1 DNGLGIAPDM
11 LPLIFELFIQDS
23 RAFAH
28 SSGGLGIGLAVVRD
42 LVEAHGGTV
51 VGHSA
56 GRDLG
61 SEFVVTLPLPDKG
74 DGGN

>member
-1 DNGLGIAPDM
+1 M
-11 LPLIFELFIQDS
+11 L
-23 RAFAH
+23 AH

-51 VGHSA
+51 TGRSA

-61 SEFVVTLPLPDKG
+61 SEFVLTLPLA
-74 DGGN
+74 